1 MTLRKYAD
9 DTLFDRP
16 SALGQVGI
24 SRAVNSGVLYH
35 EKMNGGLGSTWV
47 ETVSFS
53 VFEPL
58 RYSGAVF

>member
-35 EKMNGGLGSTWV
+35 EEMD
-47 ETVSFS
+47 
-53 VFEPL
+53 
-58 RYSGAVF
+58 